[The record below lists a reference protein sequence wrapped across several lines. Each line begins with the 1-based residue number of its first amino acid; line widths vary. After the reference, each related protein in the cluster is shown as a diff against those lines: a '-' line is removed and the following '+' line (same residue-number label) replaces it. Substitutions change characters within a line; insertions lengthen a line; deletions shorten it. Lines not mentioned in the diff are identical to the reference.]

1 MVLAEALLALAE
13 ALDERV
19 AEALEV
25 AGCLPRLRV
34 EDDRAVEGH
43 DVVALLDHRA
53 PPLVLD
59 VRLEQHAVVPVVVRG
74 AEPAVDLGRLEQEAA
89 PLAER
94 DDLVHR
100 DRVRGFG
107 SHAGQCS
114 GWAGREPRTLPRHP
128 PSAICHRPPRTA
140 PPGTSQIATSTSL
153 LSHDVL
159 TANTELPG
167 CEPSHARGRL

>member
-19 AEALEV
+19 TEALEV

-59 VRLEQHAVVPVVVRG
+59 VRLEQDPVVPVVVRR
-74 AEPAVDLGRLEQEAA
+74 AESAVDLGRLEQEAA
-89 PLAER
+89 PLAEG
-94 DDLVHR
+94 DDLLHR
-100 DRVRGFG
+100 DGVLGHG
-107 SHAGQCS
+107 GESS
-114 GWAGREPRTLPRHP
+114 GWVGHPGIVNAARTYR
-128 PSAICHRPPRTA
+128 
-140 PPGTSQIATSTSL
+140 
-153 LSHDVL
+153 
-159 TANTELPG
+159 
-167 CEPSHARGRL
+167 

>member
-34 EDDRAVEGH
+34 EDDRAVERH

-59 VRLEQHAVVPVVVRG
+59 VRLEQYAVVPVVVRR
-74 AEPAVDLGRLEQEAA
+74 AEPAVDLGRPEQEAA
-89 PLAER
+89 SLAER

-100 DRVRGFG
+100 HGVAGFAHRALG
-107 SHAGQCS
+107 LLGCHAASVVGHPAKS
-114 GWAGREPRTLPRHP
+114 GFSDLVKPARTYR
-128 PSAICHRPPRTA
+128 
-140 PPGTSQIATSTSL
+140 
-153 LSHDVL
+153 
-159 TANTELPG
+159 
-167 CEPSHARGRL
+167 